1 MASSTKIAIIA
12 LDSTGAP
19 LGSLAPTWASFRDLA
34 DGAARTPQPTIA
46 ECGAGTGLYSFAHG
60 LSAGQAVDGDLHR
73 LASGE
78 RWAIWRRQIASGR
91 EPCFAT
97 PERFGCAELRCPWRN
112 RCLALRAE
120 WLR

>member
-1 MASSTKIAIIA
+1 MELQAQRATDA
-12 LDSTGAP
+12 LPAAFGTGA
-19 LGSLAPTWASFRDLA
+19 D
-34 DGAARTPQPTIA
+34 
-46 ECGAGTGLYSFAHG
+46 
-60 LSAGQAVDGDLHR
+60 R

-97 PERFGCAELRCPWRN
+97 PERFGCTELRCPWRA